1 MSECMN
7 APGQECKAAAK
18 IARLEERVNRLEDD
32 HQKEADFRRTY
43 YADREARVKHDAE
56 LQAKVD
62 GMDGKLDKLVEWKE
76 GEQSKPDK
84 LLDKIKENALWA
96 ICAAVIAYCL
106 AQVGL

>member
-7 APGQECKAAAK
+7 ASGQECKAAAK

-56 LQAKVD
+56 LQAKVNS
-62 GMDGKLDKLVEWKE
+62 MDSKLDTLVTWKTS
-76 GEQSKPDK
+76 EQEKPDK

-96 ICAAVIAYCL
+96 ICAAIIAYCL

>member
-1 MSECMN
+1 MSECMH
-7 APGQECKAAAK
+7 APGEECKAASK

-62 GMDGKLDKLVEWKE
+62 SMDSKLDTLVTWKTS
-76 GEQSKPDK
+76 EQEKPDK

>member
-7 APGQECKAAAK
+7 APDQECKAASK

-56 LQAKVD
+56 LQAKVNS
-62 GMDGKLDKLVEWKE
+62 MDSKLDTLVTWKTS
-76 GEQSKPDK
+76 EQEKPDK

-96 ICAAVIAYCL
+96 ICAAIIAYCL

>member
-7 APGQECKAAAK
+7 APGQECKAATK

-32 HQKEADFRRTY
+32 HQKETDFRRTY

-56 LQAKVD
+56 LQAKVNS
-62 GMDGKLDKLVEWKE
+62 MDSKLDTLVTWKTS
-76 GEQSKPDK
+76 EQEKPDK
-84 LLDKIKENALWA
+84 LLDKLKENAAWA
-96 ICAAVIAYCL
+96 ILAAIIAYSL

>member
-7 APGQECKAAAK
+7 APGQECKAASK

-56 LQAKVD
+56 LQAKVNS
-62 GMDGKLDKLVEWKE
+62 MDSKLDTLVTWKTS
-76 GEQSKPDK
+76 EQEKPDK

-96 ICAAVIAYCL
+96 ICAAIIAYCL

>member
-7 APGQECKAAAK
+7 ASGHECKAASK

-62 GMDGKLDKLVEWKE
+62 SMDSKLDTLVTWKTS
-76 GEQSKPDK
+76 EQEKPDK
-84 LLDKIKENALWA
+84 LLDKLKENAAWA
-96 ICAAVIAYCL
+96 ILAAIIAYCL

>member
-7 APGQECKAAAK
+7 ESGRECKAAAK

-32 HQKEADFRRTY
+32 HKKEADFRATY

-62 GMDGKLDKLVEWKE
+62 GMDGKLDTLVAWKTS
-76 GEQSKPDK
+76 EQEKPDK
-84 LLDKIKENALWA
+84 LLDKLKGNAAWA
-96 ICAAVIAYCL
+96 VCAAIIAYCL